1 MRVVILGAGISGHTA
16 ATLLKKSLGKKH
28 EVVVISP
35 NANWNWIPSNI
46 WVGVGAMVP
55 QEVTFGLKPIYD
67 KMKIQFIQAKA
78 LHLFP
83 EGSSDSKESFIEYES
98 TAPETKGQKGRIS
111 YDYCINAT
119 GPKLNF
125 SATPGLGPEEGKTVS
140 VCTYSHAEEAN
151 QKLQSLIQRMKKGEK
166 FNFVFGTGHGMC
178 TCQGAA
184 FEYLFNV
191 DHELRKA
198 GVRENAKILWI
209 SNEYELGDF
218 GMGGMHLEQGGYV
231 TSSKIFAESLF
242 TERGIQWKT
251 RAHVTKIESN
261 KIYYTTLDGENGFVH
276 FDFSMLI
283 PPFGGVGLK
292 AYGNSGEDITSKLF
306 VANGMMKVDANY
318 ESKPYEKW
326 DAKDW
331 PNTYQSPFYSNLFG
345 IGIAFAPPHPIS
357 KVMKNEEGI
366 QISPTPPRT
375 GMPSAIMGKVV
386 AQNISHQ
393 IKTKTKELKH
403 QASMAQMGAACIA
416 SAGNGI
422 FSGTAVSMTVYPI
435 VPNYKEYPKW
445 GRSLTYT
452 TGEIGLAGHW
462 IKMILHYMFMYKAKC
477 KPGWWLIPE

>member
-1 MRVVILGAGISGHTA
+1 MRTVILGAGISGHTA

-35 NANWNWIPSNI
+35 NSNWNWIPSNI
-46 WVGVGAMVP
+46 WVGVGAMATE
-55 QEVTFGLKPIYD
+55 EVTFGLKPIYD
-67 KMKIQFIQAKA
+67 KMNIKFIQAKA
-78 LHLFP
+78 LNIFP
-83 EGSSDSKESFIEYES
+83 EGNLQSPLPYVEYES
-98 TAPETKGQKGRIS
+98 TAPESKGVIDRLT

-125 SATPGLGPEEGKTVS
+125 AATPGLGPEEGNTVS
-140 VCTYSHAEEAN
+140 VCTYQHAEEAN
-151 QKLQSLIQRMKKGEK
+151 RKLQTSIQRMKEGEK
-166 FNFVFGTGHGMC
+166 LNLVFGTGHGMC

-218 GMGGMHLEQGGYV
+218 GMGGMHLDRGGYV

-251 RAHVTKIESN
+251 RAHVSKIEKD
-261 KIYYTTLDGENGFVH
+261 KIYFTTLDGENGFVRY
-276 FDFSMLI
+276 DFSMLI
-283 PPFGGVGLK
+283 PPFSGVGLK
-292 AYGNSGEDITSKLF
+292 AFGKEGEEITTKLF
-306 VANGMMKVDANY
+306 AANGMIKVDADY
-318 ESKPYEKW
+318 EVKPFEKW

-331 PNTYQSPFYSNLFG
+331 PSHYQSPFYANLFG

-357 KVMKNEEGI
+357 KVMKTKDGL

-375 GMPSAIMGKVV
+375 GMPAAIMGKIV
-386 AQNISHQ
+386 AQNIAHQ
-393 IKTKTKELKH
+393 IKTGTKVLKH
-403 QASMAQMGAACIA
+403 RASMAEMGAACIA
-416 SAGNGI
+416 SAGNGLL
-422 FSGTAVSMTVYPI
+422 SGSAVSMTVYPI
-435 VPNYKEYPKW
+435 VPDFKQYPKW
-445 GRSLTYT
+445 GRSLTHT

-462 IKMILHYMFMYKAKC
+462 IKMILHYMFIYKAKC